1 MAIFHYFLFDFQI
14 VKTSLPCHY
23 AIFKQLLDTFA
34 VSAFFDDFFQNFTA
48 RIFARARKEKGEAAE
63 SKRPGERVN
72 WKLWFEM
79 SGTFPLAFFD
89 DFAVFGIQRCCRVTR
104 CRLEFLGSH
113 RSLICSIGDVFGGS
127 TRFCVFSDL
136 IGR

>member
-48 RIFARARKEKGEAAE
+48 RIFARARKENDFQEFAQILMGAGGLM
-63 SKRPGERVN
+63 SPQNDYIFIFFMLVRVR
-72 WKLWFEM
+72 K
-79 SGTFPLAFFD
+79 
-89 DFAVFGIQRCCRVTR
+89 
-104 CRLEFLGSH
+104 
-113 RSLICSIGDVFGGS
+113 
-127 TRFCVFSDL
+127 CVELFY
-136 IGR
+136 